1 MSRRFG
7 TVPFISGMFVN
18 VSFLSSTKDPQGE
31 QSWKTKTLTNISLMK
46 GTVPK
51 RLDICY
57 DFGTFS
63 NILNFYFLK
72 HCADDTSARHKE
84 RAL

>member
-18 VSFLSSTKDPQGE
+18 VLVFQDCSPCGSLVEDKNE
-31 QSWKTKTLTNISLMK
+31 TLTKFNIPLMK

-63 NILNFYFLK
+63 NILNFYFLIVLFDQPLE
-72 HCADDTSARHKE
+72 HLT
-84 RAL
+84 

>member
-1 MSRRFG
+1 
-7 TVPFISGMFVN
+7 
-18 VSFLSSTKDPQGE
+18 
-31 QSWKTKTLTNISLMK
+31 MK

-57 DFGTFS
+57 DFATFS